1 MNEFEIIEKHLKD
14 ASDRL
19 EAAYQKVKLDSATTS
34 DWNEYYRA
42 LDVRIAIKALYLE
55 LLEHEIREAK
65 ILLRRKGSDK

>member
-14 ASDRL
+14 ASDKL
-19 EAAYQKVKLDSATTS
+19 EAAHKKVMLDSATTS

-65 ILLRRKGSDK
+65 ILL

>member
-19 EAAYQKVKLDSATTS
+19 EAAYKKVMSDSATAS
-34 DWNEYYRA
+34 DWNKYYRA
-42 LDVRIAIKALYLE
+42 LDVRIYIKALYLE

-65 ILLRRKGSDK
+65 ILL